1 MVRIRG
7 IACQSRREVE
17 TVVFEQGRFVKKRMI
32 ATNVLDLGGRY
43 GRCAAC
49 RTKINSR
56 RLRFISICLFVCLIC
71 FVNSTLVQSLSS
83 RNIDLFQYANPTSH
97 HHHYVDCGHQHLC
110 RNGLDVRL
118 STYGRRNDRPAAQTV
133 SDGSFRVHY
142 DTVGCHCVHHGLV
155 HYTGYDSGGCD
166 TVVELPNQ

>member
-1 MVRIRG
+1 V
-7 IACQSRREVE
+7 A
-17 TVVFEQGRFVKKRMI
+17 
-32 ATNVLDLGGRY
+32 
-43 GRCAAC
+43 CAAC

-56 RLRFISICLFVCLIC
+56 RLRFISVCLFVCLFVCLIC
-71 FVNSTLVQSLSS
+71 FVNTRPISLSS
-83 RNIDLFQYANPTSH
+83 RDIYPSQYANPTSH

-118 STYGRRNDRPAAQTV
+118 STYGRRDDRPAAQTV
-133 SDGSFRVHY
+133 SDGSLWVHY